1 MDRRNFLKRGTLGVS
16 GTVAAG
22 SLPEPTKAAMREP
35 VVPPPSDMDEYVRR
49 VDAGI
54 ARFGEVRIADSFP
67 EFRGDP
73 ALLSDLGRKAMH
85 TLYVT
90 GMFGDLSVE
99 NQLYPAM
106 QDRLWASQETMDE
119 ALQGMTDFLN
129 SRTPEQLGG
138 VRATLRDR
146 PEILQRII
154 RTVDEQSALSG
165 LSEPRRAQ
173 LRTMF
178 TEAAWRL
185 EAQPPR
191 LLVDEYVSKVERVTA
206 SDIESEARQRWLAAR
221 VGEEVFWQAQ
231 DSLRQRRI
239 TRGLRAMG
247 IGALLF
253 AAGLVL
259 VSASDGDIGDDGDV
273 LLWLGL
279 VPGITVGSIFF
290 VVGFIILLVGAATPA
305 EAT

>member
-16 GTVAAG
+16 GAVAASG
-22 SLPEPTKAAMREP
+22 IPEPTKAAEKKP

-54 ARFGEVRIADSFP
+54 ARLAELPIADNFP
-67 EFRGDP
+67 EFQGDP
-73 ALLSDLGRKAMH
+73 ELLNDLGRKAMH
-85 TLYVT
+85 ALYVT
-90 GMFGDLSVE
+90 GMFGDLPVE
-99 NQLYPAM
+99 NQLYPAI

-119 ALQGMTDFLN
+119 ALQDMTAFLRT
-129 SRTPEQLGG
+129 RTPAELAA

-146 PEILQRII
+146 PEVLHRII
-154 RTVDEQSALSG
+154 RTVDDESVLSE
-165 LSEPRRAQ
+165 LSEPRRTQ
-173 LRTMF
+173 LRTML

-191 LLVDEYVSKVERVTA
+191 LIIDEYVSKVERFTA

-239 TRGLRAMG
+239 SRGLRAMG

-253 AAGLVL
+253 AAGVVL
-259 VSASDGDIGDDGDV
+259 VSIGNSDSGSDNDALIA
-273 LLWLGL
+273 LGL

-305 EAT
+305 EAA